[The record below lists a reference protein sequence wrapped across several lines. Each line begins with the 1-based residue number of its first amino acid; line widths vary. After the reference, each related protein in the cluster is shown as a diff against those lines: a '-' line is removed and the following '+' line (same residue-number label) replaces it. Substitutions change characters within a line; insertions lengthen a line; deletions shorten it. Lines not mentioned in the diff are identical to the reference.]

1 MQSGGALSVKKT
13 KLRFESTH
21 NRTTYKGLFMVLLL
35 QVIKGH
41 ILQTAW
47 QGFKREQVQ
56 PVHQMSE
63 Q

>member
-1 MQSGGALSVKKT
+1 
-13 KLRFESTH
+13 
-21 NRTTYKGLFMVLLL
+21 MVLPL